1 MTIWLHWREYKREE
15 MSDRF
20 LEKRQSRLARL
31 RINRY
36 LANSHENIDG
46 TRPGLEVGGQI
57 HDVAVILIRNA
68 GA

>member
-1 MTIWLHWREYKREE
+1 MTIWLHWRVYKREE

-36 LANSHENIDG
+36 LANNHENIDG
-46 TRPGLEVGGQI
+46 TRPGLEDGGQI
-57 HDVAVILIRNA
+57 DDVTVILIHYA